1 MKIIYFLILNI
12 ILYAT
17 CVKAQT
23 FTQTLIT
30 KENDVIIDPEFD
42 PYHKIVAW
50 QSKEGYVCVSNIDTI
65 DWSIDFSSTVVVD
78 SNATPITETL
88 NGPEIIYNN
97 HTPTFAYNTIVNEI
111 KYIGLAT
118 KKDVWHT
125 EILTNQP
132 NSYRV
137 YGSKGSI
144 PCICYSHQNSKKL
157 CYKTLSNISIEQGN
171 DEVRNNRFS
180 FNDNT
185 ITYVS
190 TETQVPTVLYLDSK
204 GSKRIS
210 FKKDDFFSSENV
222 KYIISWRSPEY
233 NYKRMILLVV
243 RDKADQIIVFQETY
257 PNSND
262 YETLFCKKNPSN
274 LFNNMLS
281 YEVGFLDG
289 KSYLLFMVTS
299 GFKEVSAEPAEI
311 WLMNMDTT
319 NIQVSKLAGGI
330 NDTITDPEILPTDST
345 LWVYYTKVIDKDG
358 KGFYSMYESDFRLP
372 VYRSST
378 NIYPTNVFSLETVNK
393 QTPVKWLKIKSEK
406 IKIKEA
412 GTVEVFDKWGSKMA
426 QQKINNCHRRLNTKH
441 LKTGVYDVVLTN
453 KHERKVYKVYVTS
466 KK

>member
-1 MKIIYFLILNI
+1 M
-12 ILYAT
+12 LYAT

-78 SNATPITETL
+78 SNATPMTMSP
-88 NGPEIIYNN
+88 NGPEIIRLPQENAAFVYNLLQDSIGYVKL
-97 HTPTFAYNTIVNEI
+97 AMYKNTNWNTTIQC
-111 KYIGLAT
+111 KAQMKFAT
-118 KKDVWHT
+118 KA
-125 EILTNQP
+125 L
-132 NSYRV
+132 
-137 YGSKGSI
+137 I
-144 PCICYSHQNSKKL
+144 PCFTQDVLMPGTVYYDSNSREFCYGCLKGTKFSENCIDNKISSLRVSPNDDKFSGKISGGDSIVFVDVQTNKMKTIKL
-157 CYKTLSNISIEQGN
+157 LPKFSQIGRTKQGLTTWRAPEYSYKQMLLFFDGEKIDVFEELNTNGDDFIE
-171 DEVRNNRFS
+171 F
-180 FNDNT
+180 
-185 ITYVS
+185 
-190 TETQVPTVLYLDSK
+190 K
-204 GSKRIS
+204 S
-210 FKKDDFFSSENV
+210 FKTPSVIFGN
-222 KYIISWRSPEY
+222 IISVE
-233 NYKRMILLVV
+233 I
-243 RDKADQIIVFQETY
+243 A
-257 PNSND
+257 
-262 YETLFCKKNPSN
+262 
-274 LFNNMLS
+274 
-281 YEVGFLDG
+281 FLDG
-289 KSYLLFMVTS
+289 KSYVLFMATNANR
-299 GFKEVSAEPAEI
+299 EVSAEPAEI

-406 IKIKEA
+406 IKIKEP
-412 GTVEVFDKWGSKMA
+412 GIVEVFDKWGSKMA